1 MYANPPT
8 YKEKLEKR
16 KKLRKNSTPQEIIF
30 WLRARAKRFKGLKFK
45 RQYSIGKYIVDFVCL
60 EKKLIVELDGCQH
73 KEETQERY
81 DQERTEFLEDSGFKV
96 LRFWNNEVNDNL
108 EGVFLKIEELLQQA
122 SKPSLSRRVRRDISP
137 DYGREG

>member
-1 MYANPPT
+1 M
-8 YKEKLEKR
+8 
-16 KKLRKNSTPQEIIF
+16 
-30 WLRARAKRFKGLKFK
+30 
-45 RQYSIGKYIVDFVCL
+45 DFVCL